1 MNLVQMMDTS
11 IKVRRAEAFSTFD
24 FLLILNDGSEAIVTL
39 DMESS
44 IFIME
49 HLDEGPKAFK
59 EVKQSW
65 FSNWLGKFK
74 PRSPRAQ
81 S

>member
-1 MNLVQMMDTS
+1 MNLVQKLDTP
-11 IKVRRAEAFSTFD
+11 IKVRRAEAFGTFD
-24 FLLILNDGSEAIVTL
+24 FLLILEDGSEAIVTL

-49 HLDEGPKAFK
+49 HLDEGPKAFQQ
-59 EVKQSW
+59 VKQNW
-65 FSNWLGKFK
+65 FSSWLGKFK